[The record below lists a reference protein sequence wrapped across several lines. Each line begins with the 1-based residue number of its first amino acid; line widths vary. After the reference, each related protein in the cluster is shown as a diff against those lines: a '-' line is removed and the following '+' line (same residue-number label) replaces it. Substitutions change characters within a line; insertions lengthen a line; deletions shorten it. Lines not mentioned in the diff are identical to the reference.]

1 MPPEPTRFHTAA
13 RHYLRGRPAYAHGL
27 IRRVAQLCQLGH
39 TDRVL
44 DLGCGPG
51 QLALAFAPLAG
62 QVVGL
67 DPEPEMLRAAREQAA
82 RAGLPAEF
90 RGGSSLDL
98 CPALGTFRLAVIGRA
113 FHWMDRPETLRRL
126 DRIVGPEGAV
136 VLFGD
141 RHPQVPDNRWRGAF
155 EGLID
160 RYAAG
165 DEARAARRAP
175 GWLRHEAVLL
185 DLPFPHL
192 ERAAVIERRR
202 TPLEQFVD
210 RALSLSSVSRGRIGA
225 RADELG
231 REVREAMAA
240 FAREG
245 LVAEVVESEAL
256 IARRWP
262 PRWDEAAPGR

>member
-1 MPPEPTRFHTAA
+1 M
-13 RHYLRGRPAYAHGL
+13 
-27 IRRVAQLCQLGH
+27 
-39 TDRVL
+39 
-44 DLGCGPG
+44 
-51 QLALAFAPLAG
+51 
-62 QVVGL
+62 
-67 DPEPEMLRAAREQAA
+67 
-82 RAGLPAEF
+82 
-90 RGGSSLDL
+90 
-98 CPALGTFRLAVIGRA
+98 
-113 FHWMDRPETLRRL
+113 
-126 DRIVGPEGAV
+126 

-165 DEARAARRAP
+165 DAARAARRAP

-185 DLPFPHL
+185 DSPFPHL
-192 ERAAVIERRR
+192 ERAAVIERRQ

-231 REVREAMAA
+231 REVREALAA

-245 LVAEVVESEAL
+245 LVTEVVESEAL
-256 IARRWP
+256 IARRGP
-262 PRWDEAAPGR
+262 PRWEEEAPGR